1 MQARSLVGG
10 AITAVFKE
18 VLRIGSKVAVVTKR
32 FAAVPRRVSSVSMY
46 DGVADK
52 YHLEH
57 LFGGLTSLRHLGY
70 SCLSMQAKYCSGK

>member
-32 FAAVPRRVSSVSMY
+32 LAAVPRRVSSVSMY
-46 DGVADK
+46 GVADK